1 MKTRL
6 LKIYLKFIRRKLFAK
21 KDVAYMVPYPLVSL
35 YSRIIRDGTRS
46 YVHYCA
52 KECWLEEKSLMDWQ
66 SGEYSNSRNEIR
78 EFKKKYEKYSRKF
91 WTTKAIMERNLRG
104 IDE

>member
-6 LKIYLKFIRRKLFAK
+6 LKIYLKFIRRKLFVE

-52 KECWLEEKSLMDWQ
+52 KEC
-66 SGEYSNSRNEIR
+66 
-78 EFKKKYEKYSRKF
+78 
-91 WTTKAIMERNLRG
+91 
-104 IDE
+104 